1 MPESPGEH
9 PVETIGVCS
18 GKGGVGKTTVSIN
31 LALAL
36 SQAGKRVLLLD
47 ADLGLANAQLM
58 LGLRAQVNLSH
69 VVRGEKAL
77 GEVVLEVRPGLRLV
91 PGASGVQEMAD
102 LSSQQTAGL
111 IHSFSS
117 LSADVDVLIVD
128 VAAGLSPSVLA
139 FMGACQRKLVVLQD
153 TPSSIADAYGMI
165 KVMRATQPNE
175 EIHLIPNMV
184 TQERQGQLLAARMND
199 VCEKFLGS
207 GVVYLGSIESDEMV
221 AQAHRK
227 HQPVVEYAP
236 SSPAARDFR
245 RLARAVMQWPAV
257 PTPSGGLQF
266 FMERLL
272 RASNPSG
279 EPA

>member
-1 MPESPGEH
+1 MPESPEGSL
-9 PVETIGVCS
+9 VETIGVCS

-58 LGLRAQVNLSH
+58 LGMRTQVNLSH
-69 VVRGEKAL
+69 VIRGEKSL
-77 GEVVLEVRPGLRLV
+77 KEVVLEVRPGLRLV

-102 LSSQQTAGL
+102 LTSQQTAGL
-111 IHSFSS
+111 IHSFS
-117 LSADVDVLIVD
+117 AIGGDVDVLIVD

-139 FMGACQRKLVVLQD
+139 FMAACQRKLVVLQD

-165 KVMRATQPNE
+165 KVMRAAQPHE
-175 EIHLIPNMV
+175 EIHVVPNMV
-184 TQERQGQLLAARMND
+184 SQERQGQVLAARMSE

-207 GVVYLGSIESDEMV
+207 GISYLGSVEADEMV

-227 HQPVVEYAP
+227 HQPVVEFAP

-245 RLARAVMQWPAV
+245 RLARAVMQWSPL
-257 PTPSGGLQF
+257 PGPSGGLQF
-266 FMERLL
+266 FMERLMQ
-272 RASNPSG
+272 ASHPSG